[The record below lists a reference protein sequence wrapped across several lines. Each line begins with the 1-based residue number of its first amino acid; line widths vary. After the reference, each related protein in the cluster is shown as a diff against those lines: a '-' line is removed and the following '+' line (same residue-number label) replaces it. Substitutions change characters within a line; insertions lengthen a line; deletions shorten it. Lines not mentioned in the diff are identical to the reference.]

1 MAKKTKDES
10 LDLFYFNED
19 SNKKQVQKKSKKNPS
34 RVAKK
39 KKSKKDN
46 KIEEENT
53 KDEKFNF
60 DEEIII
66 GLRRIDEEVDEPKKQ
81 KKTKPKSKKK
91 LKQNKSKDNVNEKIS
106 NKNEKRRVGNKQA
119 SKKVMNQK
127 QSKEQEIARQ
137 KRRVIFRVIKWTTL
151 LLIIIGG
158 IIYTLLSPIFNI
170 KTISVIGNSK
180 LSVDEIISL
189 SKIELEQNMFQYKK
203 EEIVQNIKDNAY
215 IDTVKVKRMFPDT
228 IEIVVS
234 EREASFII
242 QFANAYAFINN
253 QGYILEISN
262 KKTELPIL
270 VGTETIQEKIQT
282 GNRLCTED
290 LEKLGDVLKIIESAN
305 SNGLSEFITQI
316 DITDSDDYVLTL
328 QKKKKIIHLGDT
340 SNLST
345 KMLWILKFNEIE
357 GDTQGEIILNM
368 NLNDEKNK
376 PYFRRKV

>member
-19 SNKKQVQKKSKKNPS
+19 SNKKLVQKKSKKNPS
-34 RVAKK
+34 KVAKK

-180 LSVDEIISL
+180 LSLDEIISL
-189 SKIELEQNMFQYKK
+189 SKIELEQNIFQYKK

-270 VGTETIQEKIQT
+270 VGTETIQENIQT